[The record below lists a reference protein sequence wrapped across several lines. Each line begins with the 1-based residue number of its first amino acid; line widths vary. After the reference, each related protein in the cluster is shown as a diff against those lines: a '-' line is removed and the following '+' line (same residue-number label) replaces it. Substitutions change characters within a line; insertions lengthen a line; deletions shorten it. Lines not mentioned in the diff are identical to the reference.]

1 MFLLFYCGEI
11 IFYDIY
17 LEFISWRRWYK
28 NGIATDLL
36 KYSSGF
42 VQDTLLLCVCL
53 PTNLGKDGDV
63 QTFEAISIASANH
76 SPWYFPSS
84 SLI

>member
-17 LEFISWRRWYK
+17 LEFISWRRWSK
-28 NGIATDLL
+28 NEIATDLL
-36 KYSSGF
+36 KYSLGF

-53 PTNLGKDGDV
+53 PIDLGKDGNV
-63 QTFEAISIASANH
+63 PAFEAIFTASANH
-76 SPWYFPSS
+76 SP
-84 SLI
+84 